1 MPAKRDVHAQW
12 THPRKATSGRQ
23 SLLAMSD
30 RHVPADAQLAV
41 PGSRLPIAQPA
52 ARACVC
58 APELFVCLVGVFVG

>member
-1 MPAKRDVHAQW
+1 M
-12 THPRKATSGRQ
+12 KATSGRQ

-41 PGSRLPIAQPA
+41 SGSRLPIAQPA